1 MKSWIYL
8 FLAIIFEVMG
18 TVSMKYSEGFT
29 KLTPSIFI
37 FIFYGIAFTFLTF
50 CLKTINLS
58 MAYAIWAGLGTALIA
73 IIGIFA
79 FHEPVNVLK
88 VLFLTMIIVGV
99 MGLKMSS
106 AA

>member
-8 FLAIIFEVMG
+8 LLAIVFEVMG
-18 TVSMKYSEGFT
+18 TTSMKYSEGFT
-29 KLTPSIFI
+29 KLTPSILI
-37 FIFYGIAFTFLTF
+37 FIFYGIAFTFLTL

-58 MAYAIWAGLGTALIA
+58 IAYAIWAGLGTALIA

-79 FHEPVNVLK
+79 FHEPVNALK

-99 MGLKMSS
+99 MGLKVSS

>member
-1 MKSWIYL
+1 
-8 FLAIIFEVMG
+8 
-18 TVSMKYSEGFT
+18 
-29 KLTPSIFI
+29 
-37 FIFYGIAFTFLTF
+37 
-50 CLKTINLS
+50 